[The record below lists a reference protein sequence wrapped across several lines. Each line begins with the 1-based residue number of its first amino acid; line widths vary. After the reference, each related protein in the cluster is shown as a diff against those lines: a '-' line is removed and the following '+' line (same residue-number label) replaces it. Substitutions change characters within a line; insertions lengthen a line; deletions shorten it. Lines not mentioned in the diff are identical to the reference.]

1 MRVTLPN
8 VLAINVKKHGNTI
21 QQIGERGISVEGD
34 LQNFRAGRIK
44 GLVFRPNNGDEEVLI
59 VPSSKMLNDHAKVVH
74 ATLDGTDQSIDFSS
88 GTWLRH
94 PILSSS
100 RTFDHPWEIKSVLES
115 WTDSFSYKE

>member
-8 VLAINVKKHGNTI
+8 VLAINVKKHGNQI
-21 QQIGERGISVEGD
+21 QQIAEQGISVEGD

-44 GLVFRPNNGDEEVLI
+44 GLVFRPSNGDGEVLI
-59 VPSSKMLNDHAKVVH
+59 VPSSKMPPGHEKVVH
-74 ATLDGTDQSIDFSS
+74 ATLDGTDRAADFSS